1 MLLLEPLFVNSDFR
15 IYFGTRINRNDYSSD
30 FIYEYLNQIYDLTGI
45 KKFVLMNQIHS
56 TNMKYIMNPHFTKI
70 QNINQVEVKITDAIY
85 SSLRN
90 IALCVKTAD
99 CMPVF
104 IISGNIAG
112 AIHMGWRGAK
122 DRIVEKFIKSVLY
135 KRGFKPDQIT
145 IITGPHI
152 QECCYKIGEDL
163 IKEFQ
168 NKDFDTKRLF
178 KKRKNNIYLSL
189 IDALYQQTENCK
201 IPHQNVLNTRICTS
215 CLNSLFYSYRKSDLG
230 RNISFIIRN

>member
-1 MLLLEPLFVNSDFR
+1 MILLEPSFVNSDFR

-30 FIYEYLNQIYDLTGI
+30 FIYEYLNQIYDATRI
-45 KKFVLMNQIHS
+45 NKFVLMNQIHS
-56 TNMKYIMNPHFTKI
+56 TNIKNIANPHFTKAK
-70 QNINQVEVKITDAIY
+70 NINKVDIKMTDAIY
-85 SSLRN
+85 SSQRG

-122 DRIVEKFIKSVLY
+122 ERIVEKFIESVLY
-135 KRGFKPDQIT
+135 KKGLKPDQIT

-152 QECCYKIGEDL
+152 KGCCYKVGEDL

-168 NKDFDTKRLF
+168 NKGFDTKRLF
-178 KKRKNNIYLSL
+178 KKRRNNIYLSL
-189 IDALYQQTENCK
+189 IDSLYQQTENCK

-215 CLNSLFYSYRKSDLG
+215 CLNSLFYSYRKNDSG